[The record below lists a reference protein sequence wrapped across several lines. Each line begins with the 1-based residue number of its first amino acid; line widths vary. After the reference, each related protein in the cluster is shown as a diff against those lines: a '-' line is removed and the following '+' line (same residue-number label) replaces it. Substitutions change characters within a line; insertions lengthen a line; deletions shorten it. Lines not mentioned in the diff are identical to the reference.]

1 MRIQEKKM
9 SKLFLTRKIL
19 WDVNTLQKLISL
31 AYIFSTKLIIQM
43 SSFPHLQSKR
53 PNDTLTLFRNP
64 DGIILNRD
72 HVKGETNLTM
82 DFVLKNVAPISA
94 LGVL

>member
-1 MRIQEKKM
+1 
-9 SKLFLTRKIL
+9 
-19 WDVNTLQKLISL
+19 
-31 AYIFSTKLIIQM
+31 M

-72 HVKGETNLTM
+72 RVKSEINLTM
-82 DFVLKNVAPISA
+82 DFVSKNVAPISA

>member
-43 SSFPHLQSKR
+43 SSIPHLQSKR

-64 DGIILNRD
+64 DSIILNRD
-72 HVKGETNLTM
+72 HVKSETNLTM
-82 DFVLKNVAPISA
+82 DLVLKNVAPISA

>member
-1 MRIQEKKM
+1 M

-43 SSFPHLQSKR
+43 SSFPHIQSKW
-53 PNDTLTLFRNP
+53 PNDTLPLFRYP
-64 DGIILNRD
+64 DGIILNRE
-72 HVKGETNLTM
+72 HVKSEKSLTM
-82 DFVLKNVAPISA
+82 DLVLKIAAPISA
-94 LGVL
+94 SDVL

>member
-1 MRIQEKKM
+1 M

-43 SSFPHLQSKR
+43 SSFPHIQSKR
-53 PNDTLTLFRNP
+53 PNDTLPLFRYP
-64 DGIILNRD
+64 DGIILKWE
-72 HVKGETNLTM
+72 HVKSEKSLTM
-82 DFVLKNVAPISA
+82 DLVLKIVAPISA